1 MQSNTLT
8 TENLSSSLFH
18 LDPMHTCCVEND
30 CFDEYD
36 RVANCVVQLVQ
47 EGRPLRDVL
56 TEEFIRWFGVELP
69 ASALTTLVEQFQDSG
84 ADQSTT

>member
-1 MQSNTLT
+1 MPSNTLT

-36 RVANCVVQLVQ
+36 RVASCIVQRVQ
-47 EGRPLRDVL
+47 
-56 TEEFIRWFGVELP
+56 
-69 ASALTTLVEQFQDSG
+69 
-84 ADQSTT
+84 